1 MSAHRRECR
10 MPREDR
16 LEKPTK
22 AHLEWL
28 EIQMTMA
35 RAKYGPSV
43 DTPAFR
49 KSLLA
54 DLLEESER
62 QILDQIK
69 DYRKEHPKP
78 RQTKGRKSASIW
90 PIKT

>member
-1 MSAHRRECR
+1 
-10 MPREDR
+10 MPREDW
-16 LEKPTK
+16 LEEPTK

-28 EIQMTMA
+28 DIQVTMA
-35 RAKYGPSV
+35 RAKYGPAI

-49 KSLLA
+49 KRLLA

-62 QILDQIK
+62 QILEQIK
-69 DYRKEHPKP
+69 EYRRDNPKP
-78 RQTKGRKSASIW
+78 RQTKGRKSGSIW